1 MGYHRLSVIPSAVR
15 DHTLLLVPR
24 KAFAGECRFIT
35 KSEKG
40 VRNVT
45 YLEVRGLQVAFA
57 GERGNTIGTDRIDFF
72 VDQGETVC
80 LVGESGCGKVLH
92 LWLLWGFWAGAAVC
106 HREKSF
112 LMEEIF

>member
-1 MGYHRLSVIPSAVR
+1 MSHI
-15 DHTLLLVPR
+15 
-24 KAFAGECRFIT
+24 
-35 KSEKG
+35 
-40 VRNVT
+40 
-45 YLEVRGLQVAFA
+45 LEVRGLQVAFA

-80 LVGESGCGKVLH
+80 LVGESGCGKSITSLAVMGL
-92 LWLLWGFWAGAAVC
+92 WAGAAVC